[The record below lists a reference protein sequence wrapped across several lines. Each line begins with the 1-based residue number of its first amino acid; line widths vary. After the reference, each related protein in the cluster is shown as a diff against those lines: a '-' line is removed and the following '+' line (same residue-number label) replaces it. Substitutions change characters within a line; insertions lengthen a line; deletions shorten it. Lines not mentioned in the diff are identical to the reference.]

1 ITMEEA
7 EQALR
12 HYQQQLERAFT
23 ETREAAGQPA
33 SQGAVVRPEPAEPEL
48 VEHSA
53 VPTAT
58 SDEAVKQII
67 DTQLNLPEGFTVP
80 PRLLPLLQ
88 RRAAMVADDAID
100 WATGELI
107 AFGTVLMDGHTVRL
121 VGQDTRRGT
130 FGQRH
135 AVLVDRHTGAEY
147 TPLRRFNS
155 ATARVHVYDP
165 LPPEFRAGGRRHG
178 LRAAR

>member
-1 ITMEEA
+1 
-7 EQALR
+7 
-12 HYQQQLERAFT
+12 RAG
-23 ETREAAGQPA
+23 RGGSARPA
-33 SQGAVVRPEPAEPEL
+33 PAEPEL

-58 SDEAVKQII
+58 SDEAIKQII
-67 DTQLNLPEGFTVP
+67 DTQLNLPEGFTVH
-80 PRLLPLLQ
+80 PRLMPLLQ

-135 AVLVDRHTGAEY
+135 AVLADPHTGAAN
-147 TPLRRFNS
+147 TP
-155 ATARVHVYDP
+155 
-165 LPPEFRAGGRRHG
+165 PPR
-178 LRAAR
+178 LNPP